1 MRGRVLLVEFWE
13 FWGVFWVWIMD
24 CVIEEKARVQFY
36 SREGITG
43 LE

>member
-1 MRGRVLLVEFWE
+1 MRGWVLLVEFWE

-24 CVIEEKARVQFY
+24 YVIEEKARVQFY